1 MRYALR
7 RTAFFVFGK
16 ERETGMNGMD
26 MMKKL
31 NVQSLMTLNQSKE
44 KFMANHPQ
52 VQTFLDDVNSRE
64 PEVGQEVAIAVR
76 YPDGTEYKTGVR
88 VTEGDLDL
96 LRTLRGL
103 LG

>member
-1 MRYALR
+1 
-7 RTAFFVFGK
+7 
-16 ERETGMNGMD
+16 MNGFDKMK
-26 MMKKL
+26 MM
-31 NVQSLMTLNQSKE
+31 NIQTLMTLNQSKST
-44 KFMANHPQ
+44 FMENHPQ
-52 VQTFLDDVNSRE
+52 VQSFLDDVNKRQ

-96 LRTLRGL
+96 LNTIRAL

>member
-1 MRYALR
+1 
-7 RTAFFVFGK
+7 
-16 ERETGMNGMD
+16 MNGFDKMK
-26 MMKKL
+26 MM
-31 NVQSLMTLNQSKE
+31 NFQTLMALNQSKE

-52 VQTFLDDVNSRE
+52 VQPFLDDVNRRE

-96 LRTLRGL
+96 LNTLRQFL
-103 LG
+103 R

>member
-1 MRYALR
+1 
-7 RTAFFVFGK
+7 
-16 ERETGMNGMD
+16 MNGLD

-31 NVQSLMTLNQSKE
+31 NIQSLMTLNQSKA

-52 VQTFLDDVNSRE
+52 VQSFLNDVNSRD

-88 VTEGDLDL
+88 IIEGDLAL
-96 LRTLRGL
+96 VNTLRQLIG
-103 LG
+103 